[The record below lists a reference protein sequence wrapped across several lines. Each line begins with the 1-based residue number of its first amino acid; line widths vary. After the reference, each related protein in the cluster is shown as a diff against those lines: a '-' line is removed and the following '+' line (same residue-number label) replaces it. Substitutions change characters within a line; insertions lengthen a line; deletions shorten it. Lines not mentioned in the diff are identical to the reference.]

1 MKQEL
6 VSLSGHEIPQPH
18 VQYPHKIAE
27 LMKNATKYLHK
38 EKAIIIL
45 KKWLHFYILHK
56 LIFIALHAG
65 LFSFTDRK
73 CLGGL
78 K

>member
-45 KKWLHFYILHK
+45 K
-56 LIFIALHAG
+56 
-65 LFSFTDRK
+65 
-73 CLGGL
+73 
-78 K
+78 